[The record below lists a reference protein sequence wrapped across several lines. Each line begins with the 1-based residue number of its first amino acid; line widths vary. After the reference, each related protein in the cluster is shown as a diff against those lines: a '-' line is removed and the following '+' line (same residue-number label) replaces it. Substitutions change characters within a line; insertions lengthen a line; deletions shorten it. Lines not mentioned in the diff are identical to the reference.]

1 MKFECGD
8 LERALAV
15 PELMAEAREHLKT
28 CASCRNEYRLWNDIS
43 SAARELHEE
52 WDSPALWPNIR
63 QALEAERDRA
73 RQRNQSAFLGDWKT
87 WALAATVVLGAVLL
101 LRPWQAPVAQPEGGV
116 PHPAAAA
123 SGTAATASDKDFLTE
138 QALVEVEQAEDAYR
152 RSIDKLAALAGH
164 RPKTTQSA
172 LAVNDRAKLID
183 LDSAIADTRSGIE
196 QNPYNA
202 GLRNELAA
210 LYREKQETLKGELSR
225 DQKN

>member
-28 CASCRNEYRLWNDIS
+28 CASCRNEYRLWSDIS

-63 QALEAERDRA
+63 QALEAERERT
-73 RQRNQSAFLGDWKT
+73 RQRNQSAFFGDWKT
-87 WALAATVVLGAVLL
+87 WALAAAVVLGAVLL
-101 LRPWQAPVAQPEGGV
+101 LRPWQAPVTQPEGKG
-116 PHPAAAA
+116 PLR
-123 SGTAATASDKDFLTE
+123 TAATASDKDFLTE

-164 RPKTTQSA
+164 RPETMQSA
-172 LAVNDRAKLID
+172 LAINDRAKLID

>member
-28 CASCRNEYRLWNDIS
+28 CASCRNEYRLWSDIS

-52 WDSPALWPNIR
+52 WDSPVLWPNIR
-63 QALEAERDRA
+63 QALEVERDRA
-73 RQRNQSAFLGDWKT
+73 RQRNQSAFFGDWKT
-87 WALAATVVLGAVLL
+87 WALAATVILGAILL
-101 LRPWQAPVAQPEGGV
+101 LRPWQTPVTQPEGR
-116 PHPAAAA
+116 AALRTV
-123 SGTAATASDKDFLTE
+123 STTSDKDFLTE

-152 RSIDKLAALAGH
+152 RSIDKLAALAVH
-164 RPKTTQSA
+164 RQETTQSA
-172 LAVNDRAKLID
+172 LAVSDRAKLID
-183 LDSAIADTRSGIE
+183 LDSAIADTRSGID

-210 LYREKQETLKGELSR
+210 LYREKQETLEGELSR

>member
-28 CASCRNEYRLWNDIS
+28 CASCRSEYRLWNDIS

-63 QALEAERDRA
+63 QTLEAEQERT
-73 RQRNQSAFLGDWKT
+73 RQRNQSAFFGDWKT
-87 WALAATVVLGAVLL
+87 WALAATVVIGAVLL
-101 LRPWQAPVAQPEGGV
+101 VRPWQTPPTPPRGGV
-116 PHPAAAA
+116 PLR
-123 SGTAATASDKDFLTE
+123 TVATGSDKDFLTE
-138 QALVEVEQAEDAYR
+138 QALTEVEQAEEAYR
-152 RSIDKLAALAGH
+152 RSIDKLAALAGQ
-164 RPKTTQSA
+164 RQGTAPSA
-172 LAVNDRAKLID
+172 LAVDDRAKLID
-183 LDSAIADTRSGIE
+183 LDSAIAETRSGIE

-202 GLRNELAA
+202 RLRNELAA
-210 LYREKQETLKGELSR
+210 LYREKQETLQGELSR

>member
-28 CASCRNEYRLWNDIS
+28 CASCRNEYRLWSDIS

-63 QALEAERDRA
+63 QALEAERERT
-73 RQRNQSAFLGDWKT
+73 RQRNQSTFFGDWKT

-101 LRPWQAPVAQPEGGV
+101 LRPWQGPVTQPKGGV
-116 PHPAAAA
+116 HLRAAATA
-123 SGTAATASDKDFLTE
+123 SDAASDKDFLTE

-152 RSIDKLAALAGH
+152 RSIDKLAAVAGH
-164 RPKTTQSA
+164 RPETTQSA
-172 LAVNDRAKLID
+172 LAINDRAKLID
-183 LDSAIADTRSGIE
+183 LDSAIADTRAGIE

>member
-28 CASCRNEYRLWNDIS
+28 CASCRNEYRLWSDIS

-63 QALEAERDRA
+63 QALEAERERA
-73 RQRNQSAFLGDWKT
+73 RQRNQSAFFGDWKT
-87 WALAATVVLGAVLL
+87 WALAATVILGAVLL
-101 LRPWQAPVAQPEGGV
+101 LRPWQAPHPQPEGG
-116 PHPAAAA
+116 A
-123 SGTAATASDKDFLTE
+123 SLRTVATASDKDFLTE

-152 RSIDKLAALAGH
+152 RSIDKLAVLAGH
-164 RPKTTQSA
+164 RQATTQSA

-183 LDSAIADTRSGIE
+183 LDSAIADTRAGIE

-210 LYREKQETLKGELSR
+210 LYREKQETLQGELSR

>member
-28 CASCRNEYRLWNDIS
+28 CAFCRSEYRLWNDIS

-63 QALEAERDRA
+63 RALEAERERT
-73 RQRNQSAFLGDWKT
+73 RQRNQSAFFGDWKT

-101 LRPWQAPVAQPEGGV
+101 LRPWQAPVPQPKGG
-116 PHPAAAA
+116 PPAR
-123 SGTAATASDKDFLTE
+123 TAATASDKDFLTE

-164 RPKTTQSA
+164 QQRTTQSA
-172 LAVNDRAKLID
+172 LAINDRAKLID
-183 LDSAIADTRSGIE
+183 LDSAITDTRAGIE

-210 LYREKQETLKGELSR
+210 LYREKQETLEGELSR

>member
-15 PELMAEAREHLKT
+15 PELMAEAREHLRM

-52 WDSPALWPNIR
+52 WESPALWPNIKR
-63 QALEAERDRA
+63 ALEAERERTE
-73 RQRNQSAFLGDWKT
+73 RRNQSAFFGDWKT

-101 LRPWQAPVAQPEGGV
+101 VRPWQTPPTPPERGV
-116 PHPAAAA
+116 PLR
-123 SGTAATASDKDFLTE
+123 TVATTSDKDFLTE

-164 RPKTTQSA
+164 RQQGTAQSA
-172 LAVNDRAKLID
+172 QSELAINDRAKLID
-183 LDSAIADTRSGIE
+183 LDSAIADTRAGIE

-210 LYREKQETLKGELSR
+210 LYREKQQTLEGELSR